1 MNIKIGQYIPG
12 DSLLHRLDPR
22 IKLISMFLLI
32 VSIFLIGIPNDQMSE
47 LSRIMSFGWMGG
59 LFLLTI
65 VLVFL
70 SGIPLGKVLNG
81 LKAVVFLLTFTFFIQ
96 LFTIRTGVI
105 LLSEPMTLSILSIPA
120 IIVLIIVY
128 QWIKPHVKFKTTL
141 FFVFV
146 GLIFL
151 TQWGLFIFEQNYLP
165 GLGYN
170 YDFEVWS
177 EGLFRALFIFIRI
190 ICVMIIASLLTFTT
204 TTIELNDGLESIMT
218 PLRLIKVPTYIF
230 SMMISLT
237 LRSIPTLLEETDKI
251 MKAQTSRGADFK
263 EATLK
268 EKIGQVIALLIPVF
282 VISFN
287 RADDLSNAM
296 EARGYVIGEPRT
308 KLDVYS
314 IKAKDII
321 SITIIIMIF
330 AACIASKVLYAI

>member
-12 DSLLHRLDPR
+12 DSLLHKLDPR
-22 IKLISMFLLI
+22 IKLISMFILI
-32 VSIFLIGIPNDQMSE
+32 VSIFIIRIPDSTMSE
-47 LSRIMSFGWMGG
+47 VSRIASFGWMGG
-59 LFLLTI
+59 LLLLTI
-65 VLVFL
+65 ILVFL
-70 SGIPLGKVLNG
+70 SGIPLGKVLQG

-96 LFTIRTGVI
+96 LFTIRTGVV
-105 LLSEPMTLSILSIPA
+105 LFSEKMTLSVLSIPA
-120 IIVLIIVY
+120 VILLIILY
-128 QWIKPHVKFKTTL
+128 QWIKPHVKFRTSL

-146 GLIFL
+146 ALVFIV
-151 TQWGLFIFEQNYLP
+151 QWALFIFEQNFMP
-165 GLGYN
+165 GLGLV

-177 EGLFRALFIFIRI
+177 EGLFRALFIFVRI
-190 ICVMIIASLLTFTT
+190 ISVMIIASLLTFTT

-296 EARGYVIGEPRT
+296 EARGYVIGAPRT
-308 KLDVYS
+308 KLDMYS
-314 IKAKDII
+314 IKVKDLIALTLII
-321 SITIIIMIF
+321 AILVACSITKAI
-330 AACIASKVLYAI
+330 YAI

>member
-12 DSLLHRLDPR
+12 DSLLHKLDPR
-22 IKLISMFLLI
+22 IKLISMFMLV
-32 VSIFLIGIPNDQMSE
+32 VSIFLIRIPDGSMSE
-47 LSRIMSFGWMGG
+47 ASRIASFGWMGG
-59 LFLLTI
+59 LLLLTVI
-65 VLVFL
+65 LVFL
-70 SGIPLGKVLNG
+70 SGIPLGKVLQG

-96 LFTIRTGVI
+96 LFTIRTGVV
-105 LLSEPMTLSILSIPA
+105 LFSEKMTLSVLSIPA
-120 IIVLIIVY
+120 VILLIILY
-128 QWIKPHVKFKTTL
+128 QWIKPHVKFRTTL

-146 GLIFL
+146 VLVFL
-151 TQWGLFIFEQNYLP
+151 VQWALFIFEQNFMP
-165 GLGYN
+165 GLGFI

-177 EGLFRALFIFIRI
+177 EGLFRALFIFVRI
-190 ICVMIIASLLTFTT
+190 ISVMIIASLLTFTT

-296 EARGYVIGEPRT
+296 EARGYVIGAPRT

-314 IKAKDII
+314 IKVKDIVALTL
-321 SITIIIMIF
+321 IT
-330 AACIASKVLYAI
+330 AVLVACIVSKVIYAI